1 MQPKR
6 TRFCNSYFGRL
17 NQSNSF
23 FVLEKLTILDASTV
37 LAGPSVA
44 TFFAEL
50 GARVI
55 KIENPRVPDVTRS
68 WKLSVEDPYSSI
80 SAYFSSVNYK
90 KEYQKLDLNQLDGK
104 EKFLELI
111 KSTDIL
117 ISNFKFGDEAKFGI
131 TDEYLRALN
140 PKLIC
145 GKISGF
151 GSESDRVA
159 YDLILQAE
167 SGLMSMNGTPESGPV
182 KMPVAFI
189 DVLAAHHLKEG
200 LLLALLK
207 LQESGVGS
215 TVTVSLY
222 NAAVSSLI
230 NQASNYLMTGKI
242 PQRIG
247 SLHPNIA
254 PYGEIF
260 QTKDEQLITF
270 AIGSD
275 AHFVKL
281 CTFLGLEELITDPKF
296 KDNPSRVVN
305 RTALFELLEDK
316 IKLLE
321 ADKILQ
327 SMLEQKVPAG
337 KIKNLAEVFSDE
349 SAQAMVRQEEIDGVQ
364 TKRVSSIAFRWE

>member
-1 MQPKR
+1 M
-6 TRFCNSYFGRL
+6 FEN
-17 NQSNSF
+17 
-23 FVLEKLTILDASTV
+23 LTILDASTV
-37 LAGPSVA
+37 LAGPSVG

-68 WKLSVEDPYSSI
+68 WKLSVEDPNSPI

-90 KEYQKLDLNQLDGK
+90 KEYVSLDLSSSEGQQ
-104 EKFLELI
+104 EFLKLI
-111 KSTDIL
+111 QTSDIL

-131 TDEYLRALN
+131 TDEHLRALN

-151 GSESDRVA
+151 GSASDRVA

-167 SGLMSMNGTPESGPV
+167 SGMMSMNGTPESGPV

-207 LQESGVGS
+207 RQENGIGT
-215 TVTVSLY
+215 TVSVSLY
-222 NAAVSSLI
+222 DAAVSSLI
-230 NQASNYLMTGKI
+230 NQASNYLMTGKV

-260 QTKDEQLITF
+260 QTKNEQLITF
-270 AIGSD
+270 AIGSN

-281 CTFLGLEELITDPKF
+281 CTFLGLEELIQDPKF
-296 KDNPSRVVN
+296 NDNPSRVVN
-305 RTALFELLEDK
+305 RTILFELLENK
-316 IKLLE
+316 INSLN
-321 ADKILQ
+321 ADEILTA
-327 SMLEQKVPAG
+327 MLEQKVPAG

-349 SAQAMVRQEEIDGVQ
+349 DAQSLVREETIDGIS
-364 TKRVSSIAFRWE
+364 TKRVSSIAFKWE